1 MTFKLLNLS
10 VASGTLLF
18 SCAAFAGEFGTV
30 RSMQNGPVGD
40 SPQFVDM
47 DNIQGEANIEFKRAW
62 GKYTVNEDPD
72 SKISGSTIKSV
83 VSAGGGFA
91 PNKNF
96 AVTGYATVTLASDS
110 DEEQTRQAPKSRLDS
125 GLYKHELALFGLFRT
140 NSLVFGGGLGVMI
153 FGGETREYSYDQD
166 EYELD
171 ISSAA
176 MPVARLFGGLS
187 TKTIDLTGGARLF
200 SMGEA
205 VVSSV
210 DSNKD
215 KNEFDIVRRNPAEI
229 HVDGR
234 LKFGQGQ
241 VGASLAYV
249 LTGQASEQIDEYSLR
264 YEQVGNS
271 NQRQLGG
278 DRRNVDHLRFGV
290 AGKFMPVK
298 MVAIKGGLEYIQAS
312 YKKEQYASLEHE
324 NIGGIKLNLGG
335 DVFVQKFNGFM
346 NLGYLMDNGASYT
359 VADNS
364 RSAAN
369 TDRTQRA
376 PLNQGDRVKVTQ
388 GSWNITAGGGIS
400 L

>member
-1 MTFKLLNLS
+1 MTFKLINLS
-10 VASGTLLF
+10 VASGILLF
-18 SCAAFAGEFGTV
+18 SCAAMAGEFGTV

-40 SPQFVDM
+40 SPQFAGMED
-47 DNIQGEANIEFKRAW
+47 IQGEANLEFKRAW

-72 SKISGSTIKSV
+72 AKISGSTVKAL

-96 AVTGYATVTLASDS
+96 AVTGYATVTVASDTN
-110 DEEQTRQAPKSRLDS
+110 EEQIRQAPKTRLDS
-125 GLYKHELALFGLFRT
+125 GLYKHELALFGLYRI
-140 NSLVFGGGLGVMI
+140 NALVFGGGLGVMI
-153 FGGETREYSYDQD
+153 FGAETREYSYDQD
-166 EYELD
+166 KYELE

-187 TKTIDLTGGARLF
+187 TKTVDLTGGARLF

-210 DSNKD
+210 DDNKD

-241 VGASLAYV
+241 VGASIAYV
-249 LTGQASEQIDEYSLR
+249 LTGQASEQIDEFSLR

-278 DRRNVDHLRFGV
+278 DRRNADHIRLGV

-298 MVAIKGGLEYIQAS
+298 IVAIKGGLEYIQAS

-335 DVFVQKFNGFM
+335 DVFVDNFNGFM
-346 NLGYLMDNGASYT
+346 NLGYLMDNSASYT

-376 PLNQGDRVKVTQ
+376 PLNQGDRVKVSQ
-388 GSWNITAGGGIS
+388 GNWNIMAGGGIT